1 MPVANPVCSGSVPK
15 LPIPPKSQKIPGA
28 RNRNTT
34 GACLVFLRG
43 AEEKQRVLKTS
54 QF

>member
-1 MPVANPVCSGSVPK
+1 MPVANPVCNGSVPK

-34 GACLVFLRG
+34 GACLAFLRG
-43 AEEKQRVLKTS
+43 AKEKQSVLRIS